1 MTVAPVR
8 IAQGGLPL
16 PGPSGWRQLRAFCL
30 VGASGY
36 AVNLAVYAALLAVAL
51 NGSLAAC
58 AAFAVA
64 VANNYAWNRRWTF
77 AAGDRA
83 IAPQATRFIV
93 VSLVALGLNLL
104 LLAGLEAAGLS
115 PIISQAGAI
124 ALVAPVNFLGNRLW
138 SFAR

>member
-8 IAQGGLPL
+8 VAPAALPL
-16 PGPSGWRQLRAFCL
+16 PGPSGWRQLLAFCL

-51 NGSLAAC
+51 NSSLAAC

-64 VANNYAWNRRWTF
+64 VGNNYAWNRRWTF
-77 AAGDRA
+77 AAGDSA
-83 IAPQATRFIV
+83 IAPQAARFVV

-104 LLAGLEAAGLS
+104 LLAALEAAGLS
-115 PIISQAGAI
+115 AMTSQAGAV